1 MNSYRIYLKM
11 RYKFVTFGLIILL
24 LINVVLAADV
34 FVGSGMKARVRAISG
49 VPDVVEPTNTIDSI
63 TTTDPKDSEYCPD
76 CVPTLNKN
84 IKLVPRTNSSEVID
98 DSPTKNKVTGYSIF
112 PVQAK
117 TLTITM
123 QIVIILLI
131 ALMFFLIGYLRT
143 NFALV
148 RRRG

>member
-1 MNSYRIYLKM
+1 M
-11 RYKFVTFGLIILL
+11 RYKFVTFGLIILML
-24 LINVVLAADV
+24 LNAVLAADV
-34 FVGSGMKARVRAISG
+34 YVGSGMKARVRAITG
-49 VPDVVEPTNTIDSI
+49 VPEVIEPTNTIDSV

-84 IKLVPRTNSSEVID
+84 IKLVPKTNSSDIIEEKEV
-98 DSPTKNKVTGYSIF
+98 KNKVTGYSIF
-112 PVQAK
+112 PVQEK

-123 QIVIILLI
+123 QIVIVLLI